1 MKAHSSFFLLLFL
14 CAAMFLTNIGSYE
27 QFLRAESNFSLGG
40 RMMVETD
47 EYLLPHAPH
56 EDPLNKPPLHY
67 WLIGASYKVFGIDH
81 GASRV
86 PSALSG
92 LGVLTLV
99 YVLGLRFRGQ
109 LVGLTASA
117 MLATSYLFLS
127 FARLSMNDMLL
138 TLCVTGTLVCWML
151 VLMDQTKHPRT
162 LVLMGYAAMA
172 LGFLTKGPI
181 AIVLSCLPIGLEVIV
196 SRDLTIIRKLRPISG
211 SLVFLI
217 IATPYFLLVYIYN
230 GIEPLWNFFIDQNL
244 GRFTGTVAPRAP
256 KPFLVYEI
264 TAFFQDFLP
273 WSPLLIVAACS
284 LGGWRDFDQ
293 RTKRQLRLLGFW
305 ILSPI
310 IFFSFSS
317 FKLDYYFLPVMAPAA
332 LLVTQILLQDGVIS
346 LWARRVRTTIAV
358 LVVILLP
365 ILIYFTIQVVK
376 VNFPDTQLSWLPH
389 IFFFMLFIPTIWF
402 AIRGPLHRAL
412 LACSFTLWA
421 AMFSAFLFLVPDYTR
436 FQPTATLAS
445 HVPTGSHVYTLGNAN
460 EWGLDLAMYLPTSQ
474 PEGPVPGKLEGQLPR
489 VLQSDPAAVVFVY
502 ESDYKKLLKSGEPI
516 RVIAQA
522 EAYKGNKLTLKS
534 LLRPSRENLY
544 LVTQ

>member
-1 MKAHSSFFLLLFL
+1 MKAHSAFFLFFFL
-14 CAAMFLTNIGSYE
+14 AAAMFLTNIDSYE

-67 WLIGASYKVFGIDH
+67 WLIGASYKVFGFDH
-81 GASRV
+81 GAGRI
-86 PSALSG
+86 PSAVSG
-92 LGVLTLV
+92 LGVLTLL
-99 YVLGLRFRGQ
+99 YILGLRFAGKM
-109 LVGLTASA
+109 VGLAASA

-138 TLCVTGTLVCWML
+138 TLCITATLVCWML
-151 VLMDQTKHPRT
+151 VLMGQTTHPR
-162 LVLMGYAAMA
+162 LMVLMGYAAMA

-181 AIVLSCLPIGLEVIV
+181 AIVLTCLPIGLEVLA
-196 SRDLTIIRKLRPISG
+196 SRDFTPIRKLRPLSG
-211 SLVFLI
+211 ALVFFLV
-217 IATPYFLLVYIYN
+217 ATPYFLLVYVYH
-230 GIEPLWNFFIDQNL
+230 GIEPLWNFFIDQNF

-256 KPFLVYEI
+256 KPFFVYEI
-264 TAFFQDFLP
+264 TAFFADFLP

-284 LGGWRDFDQ
+284 LGGWREFDHK
-293 RTKRQLRLLGFW
+293 TKRQLRLLGFW

-332 LLVTQILLQDGVIS
+332 LLVTLILLQDSTLPV
-346 LWARRVRTTIAV
+346 WARRVRTTIAV

-376 VNFPDTQLSWLPH
+376 VNFPDTPLSWLPH
-389 IFFFMLFIPTIWF
+389 LLSLLIFIPTIWL
-402 AIRGPLHRAL
+402 AIRGPQHRAL
-412 LACSFTLWA
+412 LACSLTLWA
-421 AMFSAFLFLVPDYTR
+421 AMFSAFLILVPEYTR
-436 FQPTATLAS
+436 FQPTATLANS
-445 HVPTGSHVYTLGNAN
+445 VPTDSHVYTFGKAN
-460 EWGLDLAMYLPTSQ
+460 EWGLDLAMYLPISQ
-474 PEGPVPGKLEGQLPR
+474 SEGPVPRKLEGKLGHT
-489 VLQSDPAAVVFVY
+489 LQSDPAAVVFVY
-502 ESDYKKLLKSGEPI
+502 ETDYKQLLKSGEPF
-516 RVIAQA
+516 RVIAKA

-534 LLRPSRENLY
+534 LLRPSYENLY

>member
-1 MKAHSSFFLLLFL
+1 
-14 CAAMFLTNIGSYE
+14 MFLTNIGSYE

-40 RMMVETD
+40 RMMLETND
-47 EYLLPHAPH
+47 YLLPHAPH
-56 EDPLNKPPLHY
+56 EKPLNKPPLHY
-67 WLIGASYKVFGIDH
+67 WLIGASYKVFGFDH
-81 GASRV
+81 GASRI

-99 YVLGLRFRGQ
+99 YILGLRFGGR

-117 MLATSYLFLS
+117 MLTTSYLFLS

-151 VLMDQTKHPRT
+151 VLMDQTRHPRV
-162 LVLMGYAAMA
+162 LVFMGYAAMA

-181 AIVLSCLPIGLEVIV
+181 AIVLSCLPIGLEFIV

-211 SLVFLI
+211 SLVFLLV
-217 IATPYFLLVYIYN
+217 ATPYFLLVYVYH
-230 GIEPLWNFFIDQNL
+230 GVEPLWNFFIGENL

-256 KPFLVYEI
+256 KPFFVYEI
-264 TAFFQDFLP
+264 TAFFADFLP

-284 LGGWRDFDQ
+284 LGGWKDFDQ

-332 LLVTQILLQDGVIS
+332 LLVAQILVQKDPLS
-346 LWARRVRTTIAV
+346 LWARRISLTVAVIAV
-358 LVVILLP
+358 VFLP
-365 ILIYFTIQVVK
+365 ILLYFTIQMVK
-376 VNFPDTQLSWLPH
+376 VNFPGTSLSWLPH
-389 IFFFMLFIPTIWF
+389 IVTLISLIPAVWF
-402 AIRGPLHRAL
+402 AVRGPMYRTL
-412 LACSFTLWA
+412 LAGSFTLWA
-421 AMFSAFLFLVPDYTR
+421 AMFSAFLLLVPGYTR
-436 FQPTATLAS
+436 FHPTTALAGS
-445 HVPTGSHVYTLGNAN
+445 VPTGSHVYTFGKAN
-460 EWGLDLAMYLPTSQ
+460 EWGLDLAMYLPINQ
-474 PEGPVPGKLEGQLPR
+474 PEGPVPGKLEGQLRPA
-489 VLQSDPAAVVFVY
+489 LQSDPAAVVFVY
-502 ESDYKKLLKSGEPI
+502 ESDYNKLLKSGEQF
-516 RVIAQA
+516 RVLAQA

-534 LLRPSRENLY
+534 LLRPSYENLY